1 MRRASLKR
9 CISRSACPRLLDVLT
24 PLVRRIRHV
33 KGANNTNTK
42 LHKFRSTVNIAIF
55 KIHKVNYNSFMLSRV
70 YSCAVVG
77 LEGVIVEVEV
87 DYTNGLPGVTIV
99 GLPDTAVQESRERVQ
114 TAVKNAG
121 LHFPRHRIV
130 VNLAPAVVRKE
141 GPAYD
146 LPIALGVVILAGYLP
161 HEIIEGAMVIGELS
175 LDGLVRHTRGVLPMA
190 AAARANGF
198 KRMFVPE
205 ADAGEAALIPDLEIY
220 PVKSLAHLYDHLAGR
235 QSIEPYQPSSADLP
249 DPLFTPTDFAE
260 VKGQEH
266 VKRALEIAAAGGHN
280 CLMVGS
286 PGSGKTLLARAM
298 PGILPEMSIEESL
311 DVTRIYSVADQL
323 PPGTPLIKHRPFRA
337 PHHTISHAGLVGGG
351 NIPKPGEI
359 SLAHRG
365 VLFLDEFPEFGTRV
379 LEVMRQP
386 MEDKVVTISRAKGS
400 LTFSANFQLI
410 AAMNPCPCGYFGDQ
424 QKPCTCA
431 PAVVTK
437 YQKRISGPILDR
449 IDIHI
454 EVPRVDYEKLSGD
467 RLGETSETIRKRV
480 QAARDIQN
488 QRFSASVDVVCN
500 ADMRIGE
507 VRLFCALQP
516 EGQSLM
522 RAAMSRLNL
531 SARAYHRILK
541 LSRTIAD
548 LAGSEEIHSPHLA
561 EAPQYRPKI
570 MMG

>member
-1 MRRASLKR
+1 
-9 CISRSACPRLLDVLT
+9 
-24 PLVRRIRHV
+24 
-33 KGANNTNTK
+33 
-42 LHKFRSTVNIAIF
+42 
-55 KIHKVNYNSFMLSRV
+55 MLARV

-87 DYTNGLPGVTIV
+87 DYTNGLPAVIIV
-99 GLPDTAVQESRERVQ
+99 GLPDAAVQESRERVQ

-130 VNLAPAVVRKE
+130 VNLSPAAIRKE

-146 LPIALGVVILAGYLP
+146 LPIALGVVILAGFLP
-161 HEIIEGAMVIGELS
+161 HEAIEGAMVVGELS
-175 LDGLVRHTRGVLPMA
+175 LDGVVRHTRGVLPMA

-205 ADAGEAALIPDLEIY
+205 VDAPEAALIPDMEVY
-220 PVKSLAHLYDHLAGR
+220 PVKSLAHLFDHLAGR
-235 QSIEPYQPSSADLP
+235 RLIEPYQPSSGDIP

-260 VKGQEH
+260 IKGQEH
-266 VKRALEIAAAGGHN
+266 VKRALEVAAAGGHN

-286 PGSGKTLLARAM
+286 PGAGKTLLARAM
-298 PGILPEMSIEESL
+298 PGILPEMSVEESL

-410 AAMNPCPCGYFGDQ
+410 AAMNPCPCGFFGDS
-424 QKPCTCA
+424 QKACTCA
-431 PAVVTK
+431 PAIVTK

-449 IDIHI
+449 IDIHV

-480 QAARDIQN
+480 QSARDIQN
-488 QRFSASVDVVCN
+488 QRFSLNGASDIVCN

-507 VRLFCALQP
+507 VRQFCTLQP
-516 EGQSLM
+516 DGQSLM
-522 RAAMSRLNL
+522 RAAMSQLNL

-541 LSRTIAD
+541 LARTIAD
-548 LAGSEEIHSPHLA
+548 LAGSDAIQSVHLA
-561 EAPQYRPKI
+561 EALQYRPKL
-570 MMG
+570 MV